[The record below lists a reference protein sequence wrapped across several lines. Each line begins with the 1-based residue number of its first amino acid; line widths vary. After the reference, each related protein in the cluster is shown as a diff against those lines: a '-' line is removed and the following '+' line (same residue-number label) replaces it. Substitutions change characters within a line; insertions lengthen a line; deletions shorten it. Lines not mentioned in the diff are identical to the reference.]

1 MGRATGEDAAVS
13 GRTVNGDLPRRWGLS
28 RDLKEVRAGIVNLSA
43 VPTTQPGTQGDS
55 GLRVFEEKH
64 RSQYCLCEVNA
75 VMCTCQGYAGEGSG
89 LGVALE
95 DPVKTLAFVLS
106 DQKTIEFF

>member
-43 VPTTQPGTQGDS
+43 VPTT
-55 GLRVFEEKH
+55 
-64 RSQYCLCEVNA
+64 
-75 VMCTCQGYAGEGSG
+75 
-89 LGVALE
+89 
-95 DPVKTLAFVLS
+95 
-106 DQKTIEFF
+106 